1 MFSPL
6 VPIPYYH
13 HVQLL
18 PQADDSVSSREV
30 RYSDKENKR
39 FLNKQSIKDKQDHHT
54 LDEKL
59 EIGILFT

>member
-13 HVQLL
+13 HVEVL
-18 PQADDSVSSREV
+18 PQADDLVSSREV

-39 FLNKQSIKDKQDHHT
+39 FLNKLHFCVRRHNKITPIHLVVLTQ
-54 LDEKL
+54 
-59 EIGILFT
+59 F